1 MKDPLFPRREDG
13 QATIEYLVVGAG
25 LVAALLF
32 VQVDGKSLAMLLA
45 DAVRMFF
52 RNLTY
57 FISLP

>member
-1 MKDPLFPRREDG
+1 MKHPISRRHQDG

-32 VQVDGKSLAMLLA
+32 VQVDGQSLAMVLA
-45 DAVRMFF
+45 DAVRLFF